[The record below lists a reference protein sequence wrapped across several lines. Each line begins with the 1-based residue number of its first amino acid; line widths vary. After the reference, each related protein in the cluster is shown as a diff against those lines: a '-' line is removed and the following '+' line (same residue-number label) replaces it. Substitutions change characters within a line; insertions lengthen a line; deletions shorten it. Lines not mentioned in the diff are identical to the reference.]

1 MFSKIVAIWCGLCAL
16 TLTPVMCEAGPAR
29 TKKASHGDKKYVK
42 PTTGAKA
49 TATSSAGKKL
59 DSSEAAVKRALAG
72 VGGGG
77 GTVGPGGA
85 KNDPNHAV
93 EIRGQSRT
101 LSMMLV
107 LKNGK
112 ENINFIKIRKDYNP
126 EIAGTQ
132 Y

>member
-1 MFSKIVAIWCGLCAL
+1 MFSKIIVAAFSLYAL
-16 TLTPVMCEAGPAR
+16 LGGSNSVEAKVKKPA
-29 TKKASHGDKKYVK
+29 
-42 PTTGAKA
+42 AKGSQ
-49 TATSSAGKKL
+49 TNTSSPKPGVPPVN
-59 DSSEAAVKRALAG
+59 SSEAAVKRALAG
-72 VGGGG
+72 VG
-77 GTVGPGGA
+77 PGGA
-85 KNDPNHAV
+85 AAGGGKNDPNHAV

-112 ENINFIKIRKDYNP
+112 ENINFIKIRKDYSP

>member
-1 MFSKIVAIWCGLCAL
+1 MIRNIRFGIILVSFGF
-16 TLTPVMCEAGPAR
+16 LTPPARAGEKPKALPAKPPVAAVQAKQKLQTKVAGGQRAPASVTPTAIPAGPA
-29 TKKASHGDKKYVK
+29 G
-42 PTTGAKA
+42 PTAAKI
-49 TATSSAGKKL
+49 
-59 DSSEAAVKRALAG
+59 E
-72 VGGGG
+72 
-77 GTVGPGGA
+77 
-85 KNDPNHAV
+85 PNHAV

-126 EIAGTQ
+126 EITGTQ